1 MCGFEG
7 AVLALNSNVF
17 PNHPQALRQAIANH
31 WFVTMYARFKSHE
44 RLTFGSPFT
53 DQVEMLCAK
62 LRARNGTPSFDA
74 MLADITGVISIFSKS
89 GAKRYFEYW
98 DAVINKRE
106 PVSFQASVA

>member
-1 MCGFEG
+1 
-7 AVLALNSNVF
+7 
-17 PNHPQALRQAIANH
+17 
-31 WFVTMYARFKSHE
+31 MYARFKSHE

-62 LRARNGTPSFDA
+62 LRARNGAPSFDA